1 VKRLLLDTH
10 ALLWW
15 LIDDSSLGI
24 NARRQIADPGNVVYV
39 SAASIWEISIKRALG
54 KLTLPEDIFE
64 VIEAE
69 DFLPLPMVAFHGQQ
83 AGQLPPHHQDPF
95 DRMLIAQAQA
105 EGLTLISAD
114 AAFPQYGIRVFDAR
128 R

>member
-1 VKRLLLDTH
+1 MKRLLLDTH

-15 LIDDSSLGI
+15 LIDDSSLG
-24 NARRQIADPGNVVYV
+24 
-39 SAASIWEISIKRALG
+39 
-54 KLTLPEDIFE
+54 
-64 VIEAE
+64 
-69 DFLPLPMVAFHGQQ
+69 
-83 AGQLPPHHQDPF
+83 
-95 DRMLIAQAQA
+95 LIAQA

>member
-1 VKRLLLDTH
+1 MKRLLLDTH

-15 LIDDSSLGI
+15 LIDDPCLGE

-64 VIEAE
+64 IIEAE
-69 DFLPLPMVAFHGQQ
+69 DFLPLPMAPFHGQQ
-83 AGQLPPHHQDPF
+83 AGQLPPHHQDLF

-105 EGLTLISAD
+105 EGLTLVSAD

>member
-1 VKRLLLDTH
+1 MRRLLLDTH

-15 LIDDSSLGI
+15 LIDDASLGEG
-24 NARRQIADPGNVVYV
+24 ARKQIADPGNRVFI
-39 SAASIWEISIKRALG
+39 SAASIWEMSIKQALG
-54 KLTLPEDIFE
+54 KLVLPEDIFE
-64 VIEAE
+64 VIDAE
-69 DFLPLPMVAFHGQQ
+69 DFLPLPMAAFHGQQ